1 MACDVKTD
9 GSALDLTERYFRLRV
24 KTLTKGAGR

>member
-9 GSALDLTERYFRLRV
+9 GSALDLTASYFPVRV
-24 KTLTKGAGR
+24 KTYTQGAGR